1 VNLAHLAK
9 LGFAAAAAIAVLVVF
24 YRLERR
30 GRSIVV
36 AQTIVVVLVLDASL
50 YSTTAPTTLI
60 SVFHL
65 SFGGQNIR
73 LTQVLLLL
81 ALIAKLCARGWPR
94 RLDAA
99 SGWWLAFFVWYASAA
114 FVGLSNGNA
123 KALVVS
129 RAFLVI
135 EAGGMIVLTSS
146 VSIEEWLSD
155 RGLARLLRVVGVI
168 AGVMFVLATTHV
180 RINAHLPYLPLA
192 GFGDLGP
199 DAATIF
205 LSLGLI
211 GLAME
216 ATRRKRRRGVLLS
229 SAVLVVAHSA
239 SAQRATRLDL
249 VVAVVVFVLIVLLPR
264 RRRFFVRG
272 GELVLVALAIMAVFA
287 APVFARAVRDNAD
300 TSVLASVP
308 IVSTAAHVASTSY
321 RQGSVQSRYNE
332 WAVAFPLIRQ
342 SPLTGYGLGETFTHY
357 DVGTRSFITYDIT
370 NNIGLDLLVRTGA
383 AGLALFLMALITTM
397 AAGWRAWRD
406 SPVDESALLAAMASA
421 VLLGLLGKGMVESI
435 LNEYHLTPLLG
446 LIVGLILASGLGV
459 SRSSPAAP
467 AAPAAV
473 EAQLVRS

>member
-1 VNLAHLAK
+1 MNLLHLVK
-9 LGFAAAAAIAVLVVF
+9 FGFAAAAAIAVLMCF

-36 AQTIVVVLVLDASL
+36 AQTVIVVLVLDASL
-50 YSTTAPTTLI
+50 YSTTNATVLI

-65 SFGGQNIR
+65 SSGGQNIR

-81 ALIAKLCARGWPR
+81 ALIAKLCAKGLPR

-99 SGWWLAFFVWYASAA
+99 SGWWLAFFVWYTAAA

-123 KALVVS
+123 QALVTN

-146 VSIEEWLSD
+146 VSIEEWLSE
-155 RGLARLLRVVGVI
+155 RGLARLLRITGVI
-168 AGVMFVLATTHV
+168 AGVMFVLATLHV
-180 RINAHLPYLPLA
+180 RANGHLPYLPLA

-205 LSLGLI
+205 LSLGLM

-216 ATRRKRRRGVLLS
+216 VTRRTRRRGVLLS

-249 VVAVVVFVLIVLLPR
+249 VVSVAAFVLILLLPR

-287 APVFARAVRDNAD
+287 VPIFARAVRGNSDA
-300 TSVLASVP
+300 SVLAAVP
-308 IVSTAAHVASTSY
+308 VVSTAAHVASTSY

-332 WAVAFPLIRQ
+332 WAAARPLIGQ

-357 DVGTRSFITYDIT
+357 DVGTRSFVTFDLT
-370 NNIGLDLLVRTGA
+370 NNIALDLLLRTGA
-383 AGLALFLMALITTM
+383 AGLALFLMALIASL

-406 SPVDESALLAAMASA
+406 SPVDEGALLAAMASA

-435 LNEYHLTPLLG
+435 LNEYRLTPLLG
-446 LIVGLILASGLGV
+446 LIVGLVLASGLGV
-459 SRSSPAAP
+459 SRSSPAA
-467 AAPAAV
+467 V
-473 EAQLVRS
+473 EANLVRS

>member
-9 LGFAAAAAIAVLVVF
+9 LGFAAVAAIAVLVVF
-24 YRLERR
+24 YRLERK

-36 AQTIVVVLVLDASL
+36 AQAIVVVLVLDASL
-50 YSTTAPTTLI
+50 YSTTGPTTLI

-123 KALVVS
+123 QALVVS

-146 VSIEEWLSD
+146 VSVEEWLSD
-155 RGLARLLRVVGVI
+155 RGLARLLRIVGVI
-168 AGVMFVLATTHV
+168 AGVMFVLATLHV
-180 RINAHLPYLPLA
+180 RVNGHLPYLPLA

-205 LSLGLI
+205 LALGLM

-216 ATRRKRRRGVLLS
+216 ATRRTRRRGVLLS

-249 VVAVVVFVLIVLLPR
+249 VVSVVVFVLILLLPR

-287 APVFARAVRDNAD
+287 APVFARAVRGNAD

-332 WAVAFPLIRQ
+332 WAVAFPLIGQ

-370 NNIGLDLLVRTGA
+370 NNIALDLLVRTGA

-397 AAGWRAWRD
+397 AGGWRAWRD

-421 VLLGLLGKGMVESI
+421 VLLGLLAKGMVESI

-459 SRSSPAAP
+459 SRSSPAA
-467 AAPAAV
+467 APAAV
-473 EAQLVRS
+473 EAQLVRA